1 MKIKTDRLNIYPVS
15 DEEMAQIIAAQTVP
29 ELKAAYEEM
38 LGGCLAE
45 PEKRIW
51 YALWNIELNDGSK
64 TVVGNLSFKGLG
76 DDGVLE
82 IGYGTNDGFEGRGY
96 MTEAVTAVAKWAAAQ
111 DGVKLI
117 EAETEEDNAAS
128 KRVLQKSGFIPNGK
142 IGEEGPRFFFV
153 EKNEQN

>member
-1 MKIKTDRLNIYPVS
+1 MTIKTERLNIYPVS
-15 DEEMAQIIAAQTVP
+15 DEEMRNIIAAQTIP

-38 LGGCLAE
+38 LGGCIAN

-51 YALWNIELNDGSK
+51 YALWNIELNDESK
-64 TVVGNLSFKGLG
+64 TVVGNLSFKGL
-76 DDGVLE
+76 DTDGVLE

-96 MTEAVTAVAKWAAAQ
+96 MTEAVTAVVKWAAAQ

-128 KRVLQKSGFIPNGK
+128 KRVLHKSGFVENGK
-142 IGEEGPRFFFV
+142 IGEEGPRFVFI
-153 EKNEQN
+153 EK

>member
-15 DEEMAQIIAAQTVP
+15 DEEMRNIIAAQTIP

-38 LGGCLAE
+38 LSGCLAE

-51 YALWNIELNDGSK
+51 YALWNIELNDGSE

-76 DDGVLE
+76 ADGVLE

-142 IGEEGPRFFFV
+142 IGEEGPRFVFV